1 MAKNTSITL
10 GDHFEGFVS
19 ARIKEGRYGN
29 ASEVI
34 RSGLRLLEDYEC
46 KVEALRRALIESED
60 SGEDTPLD
68 MEEIIASARK
78 KAGLGA

>member
-34 RSGLRLLEDYEC
+34 RSGLRLLEDYER
-46 KVEALRRALIESED
+46 KIEALRHALIEGEN

-68 MEEIIASARK
+68 MEEIIASARR